1 MNYDDTGSKLAP
13 EDFIEIMGLD
23 KTDEYQYIIQKR
35 ESDTAQRLAFLS
47 LRMLGGY
54 LLLHYGATVCIGIW
68 GPDNLLASLKDI
80 FSAALPV
87 LSGLAGSAAT
97 YFFTKNKP

>member
-1 MNYDDTGSKLAP
+1 MNQITG
-13 EDFIEIMGLD
+13 FD
-23 KTDEYQYIIQKR
+23 KAGEYQYIIQKQ
-35 ESDTAQRLAFLS
+35 ESDTARRLAFLS
-47 LRMLGGY
+47 LSMLGGY
-54 LLLHYGATVCIGIW
+54 LILYYGATVCIGIW

-97 YFFTKNKP
+97 YFFTRNKT